1 MKIYNVIQRTIFD
14 YEILEKVYSF
24 RKKKDANEKLKELWK
39 NLCEV
44 KGIDNLELW
53 LDEHG
58 WVSNKD
64 MERSLEYDIYEEGYA
79 CRNSECAYIEVTE
92 LN

>member
-1 MKIYNVIQRTIFD
+1 MKIYNVIQRSIVDCEIF
-14 YEILEKVYSF
+14 EKVYSF

-39 NLCEV
+39 NLCESE
-44 KGIDNLELW
+44 GIDNLELW

-58 WVSNKD
+58 WVSDKD
-64 MERSLEYDIYEEGYA
+64 MERSLEYDIYEDGYESQ
-79 CRNSECAYIEVTE
+79 NSECGYIEVTE